1 MCALPWH
8 PQQGYF
14 GDNLIYPISLDG
26 SECHSEVHPCA
37 LQLQLQGA
45 SHLWPAGKTKRSAT
59 KKRVSAANST
69 GTWFL
74 LVLVYLFPFSPRR
87 IPKGIPTSFGT
98 TTHYHSALALFINS
112 FTTRRYIITAFVL
125 EITCMQIHMPP
136 FANPVPRWRMLKFK
150 PPEPSQAMQH
160 PLSICCCWQ

>member
-45 SHLWPAGKTKRSAT
+45 SHLWPAGKTKRSAA

-125 EITCMQIHMPP
+125 EITCRYICLRSPTP
-136 FANPVPRWRMLKFK
+136 FPDGG
-150 PPEPSQAMQH
+150 
-160 PLSICCCWQ
+160 C